1 MSNKQTETLY
11 NKDDVF
17 NSHEWQIEQGIRKI
31 VSAVNQTIIVNDQAR
46 KERVE
51 EAVRGII
58 KAYGDQRELEG
69 RESELAGFDNLS
81 WRDNPDIMWSHIKRR
96 KATLTTKKE
105 KE

>member
-1 MSNKQTETLY
+1 
-11 NKDDVF
+11 
-17 NSHEWQIEQGIRKI
+17 
-31 VSAVNQTIIVNDQAR
+31 
-46 KERVE
+46 
-51 EAVRGII
+51 
-58 KAYGDQRELEG
+58 LEG